1 MLTEQAARDRRGNL
15 DQPMT
20 LSATSAEDAG
30 EGPTARTPTIRLAS
44 PDVGE
49 AEIEAIRSAVLSGVL
64 TNGPHTVAFEDI
76 FAHRHGVSHAVAF
89 ANGTVSLAGIYLAL
103 GIGPGDEV
111 IVPSMTFISTAT
123 SVLHVGAKPIFA
135 EVDSDTFNLD
145 PTDVKARLTDRTRAI
160 VAVHYGGQPADMAEL
175 SAIAKAGGV
184 DLIEDAAQ
192 AHGAAYHGRPVGGL
206 GRAAMF
212 SFTPTKNIT
221 TGEGGIVT
229 TNDDDLARQ
238 LRLLRNHG
246 QTLNYHSEV
255 LGYNWRITEMQ
266 AAMGVIQVGKLDAI
280 LERKRSNDAYL
291 RSQLSDGDDFQ
302 MPVAREDRTHPYML
316 YTLKFRGDLRDRVMT
331 TLLESGVEARLYFPP
346 AHLQPVFKEGAARLP
361 TTERLAKQMLSV
373 PFHSRLKPSELDSI
387 VAALQRATRMAK
399 RGQRSD

>member
-1 MLTEQAARDRRGNL
+1 MPAEPPDRGATPPARMQAIG
-15 DQPMT
+15 
-20 LSATSAEDAG
+20 
-30 EGPTARTPTIRLAS
+30 LAS

-76 FAHRHGVSHAVAF
+76 FAHRHAVSHAVAF

-280 LERKRSNDAYL
+280 LERKHANDAYL
-291 RSQLSDGDDFQ
+291 RSQLSSSDDVQ
-302 MPVAREDRTHPYML
+302 LPTAREDRTHPYML
-316 YTLKFRGDLRDRVMT
+316 FTLKFREDIRDFVMAS
-331 TLLESGVEARLYFPP
+331 LIESGIEARLYFPP
-346 AHLQPVFKEGAARLP
+346 AHLQPVFINGHVSLP
-361 TTERLAKQMLSV
+361 TTERLAREMISI
-373 PFHSRLKPSELDSI
+373 PFHSRLDISDLDAI
-387 VAALQRATRMAK
+387 VLAIKRAISMAK
-399 RGQRSD
+399 QQRTSK